1 MIIVSACLLGENC
14 KYNGDNNETQWVKDL
29 MKDHTLCMVCPEC
42 LGKLPTPRPKNEIQK
57 DGRVLNELGEDM
69 TMAFQQGAKIAYTRA
84 LVAAK
89 SIGEEIEYAIL
100 KSNSPSCG
108 KDHVYDGNF
117 TGTIVDGDGIFAKFL
132 KEKGIKIYT
141 EKENLNERL

>member
-14 KYNGDNNETQWVKDL
+14 KYNGGNNETEWVKEL
-29 MKDHTLCMVCPEC
+29 MEDHTLCMVCPEC
-42 LGKLPTPRPKNEIQK
+42 LGKLSTPRPKNEIQK
-57 DGRVLNELGEDM
+57 DGSVKTEFGDDVTN
-69 TMAFQQGAKIAYTRA
+69 AFEIGAKIAYTRA
-84 LVAAK
+84 VVAAK

-100 KSNSPSCG
+100 KSKSPSCG
-108 KDHVYDGNF
+108 RDEIYDGTF
-117 TGTIVDGDGIFAKFL
+117 SGTVVNGDGKFAELL

>member
-14 KYNGDNNETQWVKDL
+14 KYNGGNNSTKWVTDL
-29 MKDHTLCMVCPEC
+29 MEGHTLCMVCPEC
-42 LGKLPTPRPKNEIQK
+42 LGKLPTPRPKSEIQK
-57 DGRVLNELGEDM
+57 DGRVVNELGEDV
-69 TMAFQQGAKIAYTRA
+69 TVAFQQGAKIAYTRA

-108 KDHVYDGNF
+108 RDHVYDGTF
-117 TGTIVDGDGIFAKFL
+117 SGEVVDGDGIFAKFL